1 MSEALFTRLI
11 NLIVTQN
18 GNGHKQLEAKVKNGE
33 LSESDAAIIKLRA
46 AATILNNKLDELSA
60 KA

>member
-18 GNGHKQLEAKVKNGE
+18 GKGHKQLEAKVKNGE
-33 LSESDAAIIKLRA
+33 LSKSDASIIKLRA
-46 AATILNNKLDELSA
+46 AATILNNKLDEIAA
-60 KA
+60 KV